1 MNSKDGRNAIFFSII
16 ELYIGGAGMEW
27 ETYFQKRILD
37 RGYDYYFDD
46 RVEDLHINS
55 NRIKA
60 VVHGTDFYHVEI
72 KLKGNQIIG
81 MSCDCPYAQDGHN
94 CKHMAA
100 VLYEWQLSATYPVID
115 NSKLVKEASEEDV
128 RSFLIQVL
136 DDNPDIVESFKQ
148 YTQNEFSLTTM
159 IDDLEGVVDSY
170 SDGYHYIDYE
180 FSRDFCDN
188 YEDAVDKWLDL
199 LKNKKQY
206 SLAFKFLLKAYDI
219 FDKLD
224 IDDNEGETFDVSFYI
239 IDAWS
244 NIIMCME
251 KSERIDAFNLLKQF
265 LNNIR
270 YSYDRID
277 ILQVFFNHLKG
288 EDLLKLQIDF
298 VKEQLDYIENHNDIF
313 DKEYVLDGFAKMYLE
328 LLKKNHASKKEINA
342 IYKKY
347 WECGSIRMDCV
358 YTCINNEEYD
368 EALDYIDKCIDLDYE
383 NQALMKRNIELK
395 KDIYMEQGNIAAYKE
410 ELKNLILFFNDTN
423 IEDYI
428 ELKSCYLDKEW
439 IKERD
444 SIIEQ
449 LTPGRFLCEILETEQ
464 LYEKLIDVLLRSG
477 DKYLLHQYTDI
488 LSEKYPEQLL
498 QVYQE
503 TVEKQAES
511 KGSRKHY
518 YQIVEELRIMKSIS
532 GGDKV
537 VDEIIKRWKVQYK
550 NRSAMLDELSQL

>member
-1 MNSKDGRNAIFFSII
+1 
-16 ELYIGGAGMEW
+16 MEW

-46 RVEDLHINS
+46 RVEDLRINS

-60 VVHGTDFYHVEI
+60 VVNGTDFYHVEI
-72 KLKGNQIIG
+72 KLNGNKIIG
-81 MSCDCPYAQDGHN
+81 MSCDCPYAEDGHN

-100 VLYEWQLSATYPVID
+100 VLYEWQLSATHPVID

-136 DDNPDIVESFKQ
+136 NDQPSLVETFKQ

-180 FSRDFCDN
+180 FSCDFCDN
-188 YEDAVDKWLDL
+188 YEDAIFKWLDL
-199 LKNKKQY
+199 LKEKKQY

-224 IDDNEGETFDVSFYI
+224 IEDNEGETYDVSFSI
-239 IDAWS
+239 INACS

-277 ILQVFFNHLKG
+277 ILQVFFNYLKG

-298 VKEQLDYIENHNDIF
+298 VKEQLDYIESHNDIF
-313 DKEYVLDGFAKMYLE
+313 DREYVLDGFAKMYLD
-328 LLKKNHASKKEINA
+328 LLRKNNVSNQEINV

-347 WECGSIRMDCV
+347 WKCDSIRMDCV
-358 YTCINNEEYD
+358 FTCINNKEYD
-368 EALDYIDKCIDLDYE
+368 KALDYIDKCIDLDYE
-383 NQALMKRNIELK
+383 NQALMKRDIELK
-395 KDIYMEQGNIAAYKE
+395 KDIYKKHGNTKAYRE

-423 IEDYI
+423 IDDYI
-428 ELKSCYLDKEW
+428 ELRSHYNDKEW
-439 IKERD
+439 ITERD
-444 SIIEQ
+444 SLIEQ
-449 LTPGRFLCEILETEQ
+449 LAPGCFLCEILETEQ
-464 LYEKLIDVLLRSG
+464 LYGQLFDVILRSNNR
-477 DKYLLHQYTDI
+477 DLLHQYTHVLNDEY
-488 LSEKYPEQLL
+488 SEKLIQL
-498 QVYQE
+498 YRE
-503 TVEKQAES
+503 FVEKQAES
-511 KGSRKHY
+511 TGSRKHY
-518 YQIVEELRIMKSIS
+518 YQIVEELRIMKSIT

-537 VDEIIKRWKVQYK
+537 VDEIIKKWKIQYK
-550 NRSAMLDELSQL
+550 NRSAMLDELNRV

>member
-1 MNSKDGRNAIFFSII
+1 
-16 ELYIGGAGMEW
+16 MEW

-37 RGYDYYFDD
+37 RGYDYYLDGC
-46 RVEDLHINS
+46 VEDLRITP

-60 VVHGTDFYHVEI
+60 VVKGTDFYHVEI
-72 KLKGNQIIG
+72 KLNGNQIIG

-100 VLYEWQLSATYPVID
+100 VLYDWERNATHPVID

-136 DDNPDIVESFKQ
+136 DDDPSLVETFKQ

-180 FSRDFCDN
+180 FSCDFCDN

-199 LKNKKQY
+199 LKEKKQY
-206 SLAFKFLLKAYDI
+206 SLAFKFLLKAYEV
-219 FDKLD
+219 FYELD
-224 IDDNEGETFDVSFYI
+224 IEDNDGETFDLSFTI
-239 IDAWS
+239 ISQWA
-244 NIIMCME
+244 NMIKCMDDL
-251 KSERIDAFNLLKQF
+251 ERLEAFAELGQYLNSMRDYYDKQKILEIF
-265 LNNIR
+265 YDCLNGKE
-270 YSYDRID
+270 
-277 ILQVFFNHLKG
+277 F
-288 EDLLKLQIDF
+288 LKLKLDF
-298 VKEQLDYIENHNDIF
+298 VKEQLDYIESHDEIF
-313 DKEYVLDGFAKMYLE
+313 NGEYALEGFAEMYLE
-328 LLKKNHASKKEINA
+328 LLKKNNASKKEISA
-342 IYKKY
+342 VHKKY
-347 WECGSIRMDCV
+347 WEYIPIRMDYV
-358 YTCINNEEYD
+358 YTCINNKEYD
-368 EALDYIDKCIDLDYE
+368 KALDYIDECIDLEYE
-383 NQALMKRNIELK
+383 NQDHMKFNIKLK
-395 KDIYMEQGNIAAYKE
+395 KDIYNKQGNTKAYRE

-423 IEDYI
+423 LEDYM
-428 ELKSCYLDKEW
+428 ELRSLYSDKEW

-464 LYEKLIDVLLRSG
+464 LYEQLIDVLLRSD

-518 YQIVEELRIMKSIS
+518 YQIVEELRIMKSIT

-537 VDEIIKRWKVQYK
+537 VDEIIKKWKIQYK

>member
-1 MNSKDGRNAIFFSII
+1 
-16 ELYIGGAGMEW
+16 MEW

-46 RVEDLHINS
+46 RVEDLRINS

-60 VVHGTDFYHVEI
+60 VVNGTDFYHVEI
-72 KLKGNQIIG
+72 KLNGNKIIG
-81 MSCDCPYAQDGHN
+81 MSCDCPYAEDGHN

-100 VLYEWQLSATYPVID
+100 VLYEWQLSATHPVID

-136 DDNPDIVESFKQ
+136 NDQPSLVETFKQ

-180 FSRDFCDN
+180 FSCDFCDN
-188 YEDAVDKWLDL
+188 YEDAIFKWLDL
-199 LKNKKQY
+199 LKEKKQY

-224 IDDNEGETFDVSFYI
+224 IEDNEGETYDVSFSI
-239 IDAWS
+239 INACS

-277 ILQVFFNHLKG
+277 ILQVFFNYLKG

-298 VKEQLDYIENHNDIF
+298 VKEQLDYIESHNDIL
-313 DKEYVLDGFAKMYLE
+313 DREYVLDGFAKMYLD
-328 LLKKNHASKKEINA
+328 LLRKNNVSNQEINV

-347 WECGSIRMDCV
+347 WKCDSIRMDCV
-358 YTCINNEEYD
+358 FTCINNKEYD
-368 EALDYIDKCIDLDYE
+368 KALDYIDKCIDLDYE
-383 NQALMKRNIELK
+383 NQALMKRDIELK
-395 KDIYMEQGNIAAYKE
+395 KDIYKKQGNIEAYRE

-423 IEDYI
+423 LEDYV
-428 ELKSCYLDKEW
+428 ELRSLFSDKEW

-464 LYEKLIDVLLRSG
+464 LYEQLLDVLLRSD
-477 DKYLLHQYTDI
+477 DKYLLHQYTDL
-488 LSEKYPEQLL
+488 LSKKYPEQLL
-498 QVYQE
+498 QIYRE
-503 TVEKQAES
+503 NVEKQAES
-511 KGSRKHY
+511 TGSRKHY
-518 YQIVEELRIMKSIS
+518 YQIVEELRIMKFIN
-532 GGDKV
+532 GGDKI
-537 VDEIIKRWKVQYK
+537 VDEIIKKWKVQYK
-550 NRSAMLDELSQL
+550 NRSAMLDELNGI

>member
-37 RGYDYYFDD
+37 RGYNYYFDD

-298 VKEQLDYIENHNDIF
+298 VKEQLDYIESHNDIL
-313 DKEYVLDGFAKMYLE
+313 DREYVLDGFAKMYLE
-328 LLKKNHASKKEINA
+328 LLKKNNASKKEINA

-347 WECGSIRMDCV
+347 WECGSIRMDCI
-358 YTCINNEEYD
+358 YTCINNEEFD
-368 EALDYIDKCIDLDYE
+368 KALDCIDKCIDLDYE

-395 KDIYMEQGNIAAYKE
+395 KDIYMEQGNIESYKE

-439 IKERD
+439 IEERD

-449 LTPGRFLCEILETEQ
+449 LAPGRFLCEILETEQ

-488 LSEKYPEQLL
+488 LSEKYPKQLL

-503 TVEKQAES
+503 SVEKQAES

-518 YQIVEELRIMKSIS
+518 YQIVEELRIMKFIS

-537 VDEIIKRWKVQYK
+537 VDEIIKKWKVQYK

>member
-1 MNSKDGRNAIFFSII
+1 
-16 ELYIGGAGMEW
+16 MEW

-46 RVEDLHINS
+46 RVEDLRINS

-60 VVHGTDFYHVEI
+60 VVNGTDFYHVEI
-72 KLKGNQIIG
+72 KLNGNKIIG
-81 MSCDCPYAQDGHN
+81 MSCDCPYAEDGHN

-100 VLYEWQLSATYPVID
+100 VLYEWQLSATHPVID

-136 DDNPDIVESFKQ
+136 NDQPSLVETFKL

-180 FSRDFCDN
+180 FSCDFCDN
-188 YEDAVDKWLDL
+188 YEDAIFKWLDL
-199 LKNKKQY
+199 LKEKKQY

-224 IDDNEGETFDVSFYI
+224 IEDNEGETYDVSFSI
-239 IDAWS
+239 INACS

-277 ILQVFFNHLKG
+277 ILQVFFNYLKG

-298 VKEQLDYIENHNDIF
+298 VKEQLDYIESHNDIL
-313 DKEYVLDGFAKMYLE
+313 DREYVLDGFAKMYLD
-328 LLKKNHASKKEINA
+328 LLRKNNVSNQEINV

-347 WECGSIRMDCV
+347 WKCDSIRMDCV
-358 YTCINNEEYD
+358 FTCINNKEYD
-368 EALDYIDKCIDLDYE
+368 KALDYIDKCIDLDYE
-383 NQALMKRNIELK
+383 NQALMKRDIELK
-395 KDIYMEQGNIAAYKE
+395 KDIYKKQGNTKAYRE

-423 IEDYI
+423 IDDYI
-428 ELKSCYLDKEW
+428 ELRSHYNDKEW
-439 IKERD
+439 ITERA
-444 SIIEQ
+444 SLIEQ
-449 LTPGRFLCEILETEQ
+449 LAPGCFLCEILETEQ
-464 LYEKLIDVLLRSG
+464 LYGQLFDVILRSNNR
-477 DKYLLHQYTDI
+477 DLLHQYTHVLND
-488 LSEKYPEQLL
+488 EYPEKLIQL
-498 QVYQE
+498 YRE
-503 TVEKQAES
+503 FVEKQAES
-511 KGSRKHY
+511 TGSRKHY
-518 YQIVEELRIMKSIS
+518 YQIVEELRIMKSIT

-537 VDEIIKRWKVQYK
+537 VDEIIKKWKIQYK
-550 NRSAMLDELSQL
+550 NRSAMLDELNRV

>member
-1 MNSKDGRNAIFFSII
+1 
-16 ELYIGGAGMEW
+16 MEW

-37 RGYDYYFDD
+37 RGYEYYFDD
-46 RVEDLHINS
+46 HVEDLHINS

-72 KLKGNQIIG
+72 KLNGNQIIG

-136 DDNPDIVESFKQ
+136 DANPDIVESFKQ

-159 IDDLEGVVDSY
+159 IDDLEGVCDSY

-206 SLAFKFLLKAYDI
+206 SLAFQFLLKAYDI

-224 IDDNEGETFDVSFYI
+224 IDDNEGETYDVSFYI

-298 VKEQLDYIENHNDIF
+298 VKEQLDYIESHNDIL
-313 DKEYVLDGFAKMYLE
+313 DREYVLDGFAKMYLE
-328 LLKKNHASKKEINA
+328 LLKKNNASKKEINA

-347 WECGSIRMDCV
+347 WECGSIRMDCI

-395 KDIYMEQGNIAAYKE
+395 KDIYMEQGNIKAYKE
-410 ELKNLILFFNDTN
+410 ELKNLILFFDDTN

-477 DKYLLHQYTDI
+477 DKYLLHQYTGL
-488 LSEKYPEQLL
+488 LSDEYPEQLL

-537 VDEIIKRWKVQYK
+537 VDEIIKKWKVQYK
-550 NRSAMLDELSQL
+550 NRSAMMDELNRV

>member
-1 MNSKDGRNAIFFSII
+1 
-16 ELYIGGAGMEW
+16 MEW

-37 RGYDYYFDD
+37 RGYDYYLDGC
-46 RVEDLHINS
+46 VEDLRITP

-60 VVHGTDFYHVEI
+60 VVKGTDFYHVEI
-72 KLKGNQIIG
+72 KLNGNQIIG
-81 MSCDCPYAQDGHN
+81 MSCDCPYAQDEHN
-94 CKHMAA
+94 CKHMVA
-100 VLYEWQLSATYPVID
+100 VLYDWERNATHPVID

-136 DDNPDIVESFKQ
+136 DDDPSLVETFKQ

-180 FSRDFCDN
+180 FSCDFCDN

-199 LKNKKQY
+199 LKEKKQY

-224 IDDNEGETFDVSFYI
+224 IDDNEGETYDVSFYI

-358 YTCINNEEYD
+358 YTCIKNEEFD
-368 EALDYIDKCIDLDYE
+368 KALDYIDKCIDLDYE

-395 KDIYMEQGNIAAYKE
+395 KDIYKKQGNIKVYKE

-464 LYEKLIDVLLRSG
+464 LYEQLIDVLLRSD

-518 YQIVEELRIMKSIS
+518 YQIVEELRIMKSIT

-550 NRSAMLDELSQL
+550 NRSAMLDELNRV

>member
-1 MNSKDGRNAIFFSII
+1 
-16 ELYIGGAGMEW
+16 MEW

-72 KLKGNQIIG
+72 KLNGNQIIG

-136 DDNPDIVESFKQ
+136 DANPDIVESFKQ

-298 VKEQLDYIENHNDIF
+298 VKEQLDYIESHNDIL
-313 DKEYVLDGFAKMYLE
+313 DREYVIDGFAKMYLE
-328 LLKKNHASKKEINA
+328 LLKKNNASKKEINA

-347 WECGSIRMDCV
+347 WECGSIRMDCI

-395 KDIYMEQGNIAAYKE
+395 KDIYKKQGNTEAYRE
-410 ELKNLILFFNDTN
+410 ELKNLILFFDDTN

-428 ELKSCYLDKEW
+428 ELRSCYLDKEW

-464 LYEKLIDVLLRSG
+464 LYEQLIDVLLRSD
-477 DKYLLHQYTDI
+477 DKYLLHQYTGL
-488 LSEKYPEQLL
+488 LSDEYPEQLL
-498 QVYQE
+498 QVYRE
-503 TVEKQAES
+503 SVEKQAES

-518 YQIVEELRIMKSIS
+518 YQIVEELRIMKSIT

>member
-1 MNSKDGRNAIFFSII
+1 
-16 ELYIGGAGMEW
+16 MEW

-46 RVEDLHINS
+46 RVEDLRINS

-60 VVHGTDFYHVEI
+60 VVNGTDFYHVEI
-72 KLKGNQIIG
+72 NLNGNKIIG
-81 MSCDCPYAQDGHN
+81 MSCDCPYAEDGHN

-100 VLYEWQLSATYPVID
+100 VLYEWQLSATHPVID

-136 DDNPDIVESFKQ
+136 NDQPSLVETFKQ

-180 FSRDFCDN
+180 FSCDFCDN
-188 YEDAVDKWLDL
+188 YEDAVDKWLDV
-199 LKNKKQY
+199 LKKKDQY

-224 IDDNEGETFDVSFYI
+224 IEDNEGETYDVSFSI
-239 IDAWS
+239 INACS

-277 ILQVFFNHLKG
+277 ILQVFFNYLKG

-298 VKEQLDYIENHNDIF
+298 VKEQLDYIESHNDIL
-313 DKEYVLDGFAKMYLE
+313 DREYVLDGFAKMYLD
-328 LLKKNHASKKEINA
+328 LLRKNNVSNQEINV

-347 WECGSIRMDCV
+347 WKCDSIRMDCV
-358 YTCINNEEYD
+358 FTCINNKEYD
-368 EALDYIDKCIDLDYE
+368 KALDYIDKCIDLDYE
-383 NQALMKRNIELK
+383 NQALMKRDIELK
-395 KDIYMEQGNIAAYKE
+395 KDIYKKQGNTKAYRE

-423 IEDYI
+423 IDDYI
-428 ELKSCYLDKEW
+428 ELRSHYNDKEW
-439 IKERD
+439 ITERD
-444 SIIEQ
+444 SLIEQ
-449 LTPGRFLCEILETEQ
+449 LTPGCFLCEILETEQ
-464 LYEKLIDVLLRSG
+464 LYGQLFDVILRSNNR
-477 DKYLLHQYTDI
+477 DLLHQYTHVLNDEY
-488 LSEKYPEQLL
+488 SEKLIQL
-498 QVYQE
+498 YRE
-503 TVEKQAES
+503 FVEKQAES
-511 KGSRKHY
+511 TGSRKHY
-518 YQIVEELRIMKSIS
+518 YQIVEELRIMKSIT

-537 VDEIIKRWKVQYK
+537 VDEIIKKWKIQYK
-550 NRSAMLDELSQL
+550 NRSAMLDELNRV

>member
-1 MNSKDGRNAIFFSII
+1 
-16 ELYIGGAGMEW
+16 MEW

-46 RVEDLHINS
+46 RVEDLRINS

-60 VVHGTDFYHVEI
+60 VVNGTDFYHVEI
-72 KLKGNQIIG
+72 KLNGNKIIG
-81 MSCDCPYAQDGHN
+81 MSCDCPYAEDGHN

-100 VLYEWQLSATYPVID
+100 VLYEWQLSATHPVID

-136 DDNPDIVESFKQ
+136 NDQPSLVETFKQ

-180 FSRDFCDN
+180 FSCDFCDN
-188 YEDAVDKWLDL
+188 YEDAIFKWLDL
-199 LKNKKQY
+199 LKEKKQY

-224 IDDNEGETFDVSFYI
+224 IEDNEGETYDVSFSI
-239 IDAWS
+239 INACS

-277 ILQVFFNHLKG
+277 ILQVFFNYLKG

-298 VKEQLDYIENHNDIF
+298 VKEQL
-313 DKEYVLDGFAKMYLE
+313 
-328 LLKKNHASKKEINA
+328 EINV

-347 WECGSIRMDCV
+347 WKCDSIRMDCV
-358 YTCINNEEYD
+358 FTCINNKEYD
-368 EALDYIDKCIDLDYE
+368 KALDYIDKCIDLDYE
-383 NQALMKRNIELK
+383 NQALMKRDIELK
-395 KDIYMEQGNIAAYKE
+395 KDIYKKQGNTKAYRE

-423 IEDYI
+423 IDDYI
-428 ELKSCYLDKEW
+428 ELRSHYNDKEW
-439 IKERD
+439 ITERD
-444 SIIEQ
+444 SLIEQ
-449 LTPGRFLCEILETEQ
+449 LAPGCFLCEILETEQ
-464 LYEKLIDVLLRSG
+464 LYGQLFDVILRSNNR
-477 DKYLLHQYTDI
+477 DLLHQYTHVLND
-488 LSEKYPEQLL
+488 EYPEKLIQL
-498 QVYQE
+498 YRE
-503 TVEKQAES
+503 FVEKQAES
-511 KGSRKHY
+511 TGSRKHY
-518 YQIVEELRIMKSIS
+518 YQIVEELRIMKSIT

-537 VDEIIKRWKVQYK
+537 VDEIIKKWKIQYK
-550 NRSAMLDELSQL
+550 NRSAMLDELNRV

>member
-1 MNSKDGRNAIFFSII
+1 
-16 ELYIGGAGMEW
+16 MEW

-37 RGYDYYFDD
+37 RGYDYYLDGC
-46 RVEDLHINS
+46 VEDLRITP
-55 NRIKA
+55 NRINA
-60 VVHGTDFYHVEI
+60 VVYGTHPYHVEI
-72 KLKGNQIIG
+72 KLNGNRIIG
-81 MSCDCPYAQDGHN
+81 MSCDCPYAQDEHN

-100 VLYEWQLSATYPVID
+100 VLYDWERNATHPVID

-128 RSFLIQVL
+128 RSFLIKML
-136 DDNPDIVESFKQ
+136 DDDPRLVETFKQ
-148 YTQNEFSLTTM
+148 YTQNEFSLITL

-199 LKNKKQY
+199 LKEKKQY
-206 SLAFKFLLKAYDI
+206 SLAFQFLLKAYDI

-224 IDDNEGETFDVSFYI
+224 IDDNEGETYDVSFYI

-251 KSERIDAFNLLKQF
+251 KAERIDAFNLLKQF

-298 VKEQLDYIENHNDIF
+298 VKEQLDYIESHNDIL
-313 DKEYVLDGFAKMYLE
+313 DREYVLDGFAKMYLE
-328 LLKKNHASKKEINA
+328 LLKKNNASKKEINA

-347 WECGSIRMDCV
+347 WECGSIRMDCI
-358 YTCINNEEYD
+358 YTCINNEEFD
-368 EALDYIDKCIDLDYE
+368 KALDCIDKCIDLDYE
-383 NQALMKRNIELK
+383 DQALMKRNIELK

-439 IKERD
+439 IEERD

-464 LYEKLIDVLLRSG
+464 LYEKLIDVLLRSD

-550 NRSAMLDELSQL
+550 NRSAMLDELNQL

>member
-1 MNSKDGRNAIFFSII
+1 
-16 ELYIGGAGMEW
+16 MEW

-46 RVEDLHINS
+46 RVEDLRINS

-60 VVHGTDFYHVEI
+60 VVNGTDFYHVEI
-72 KLKGNQIIG
+72 KLNGNKIIG
-81 MSCDCPYAQDGHN
+81 MSCDCPYAEDGHN

-100 VLYEWQLSATYPVID
+100 VLYEWQLSATHPVID

-136 DDNPDIVESFKQ
+136 NDQPSLVETFKQ

-180 FSRDFCDN
+180 FSCDFCDN
-188 YEDAVDKWLDL
+188 YEDAIFKWLDL
-199 LKNKKQY
+199 LKEKKQY

-224 IDDNEGETFDVSFYI
+224 IEDNEGETYDVSFSI
-239 IDAWS
+239 INACS

-277 ILQVFFNHLKG
+277 ILQVFFNYLKG

-298 VKEQLDYIENHNDIF
+298 VKEQLDYIESHNDIL
-313 DKEYVLDGFAKMYLE
+313 DREYVLDGFAKMYLD
-328 LLKKNHASKKEINA
+328 LLRKNNVSNQEINV

-347 WECGSIRMDCV
+347 WKCDSIRMDCV
-358 YTCINNEEYD
+358 FTCINNKEYD
-368 EALDYIDKCIDLDYE
+368 KALDYIDKCIDLDYE
-383 NQALMKRNIELK
+383 NQALMKRDIELK
-395 KDIYMEQGNIAAYKE
+395 KDIYKKQGNTKAYRE

-423 IEDYI
+423 IDDYI
-428 ELKSCYLDKEW
+428 ELRSHYNDKEW
-439 IKERD
+439 ITERD
-444 SIIEQ
+444 SLIEQ
-449 LTPGRFLCEILETEQ
+449 LAPGCFLCEILETEQ
-464 LYEKLIDVLLRSG
+464 LYEQLLDVLLRSD
-477 DKYLLHQYTDI
+477 DKYLLHQYTDL
-488 LSEKYPEQLL
+488 LSKKYPEQLL
-498 QVYQE
+498 QIYRE
-503 TVEKQAES
+503 NVEKQAES
-511 KGSRKHY
+511 TGSRKHY
-518 YQIVEELRIMKSIS
+518 YQIVEELRIMKSIT

-537 VDEIIKRWKVQYK
+537 VDEIIKKWKIQYK
-550 NRSAMLDELSQL
+550 NRSAMLDELNRV

>member
-1 MNSKDGRNAIFFSII
+1 
-16 ELYIGGAGMEW
+16 MEW

-46 RVEDLHINS
+46 RVEDLRINS

-60 VVHGTDFYHVEI
+60 VVNGTDFYHVEI
-72 KLKGNQIIG
+72 KLNGNKIIG
-81 MSCDCPYAQDGHN
+81 MSCDCPYALDGHN

-100 VLYEWQLSATYPVID
+100 VLYEWQLSATHPVID

-136 DDNPDIVESFKQ
+136 NDQPSLVETFKQ

-188 YEDAVDKWLDL
+188 YEDAIFKWLDL
-199 LKNKKQY
+199 LKEKKQY

-224 IDDNEGETFDVSFYI
+224 IEDNEGETYDVSFSI
-239 IDAWS
+239 INACS

-277 ILQVFFNHLKG
+277 ILQVFFNYLKG

-298 VKEQLDYIENHNDIF
+298 VKEQLDYIESHNDIL
-313 DKEYVLDGFAKMYLE
+313 DREYVLDGFAKMYLD
-328 LLKKNHASKKEINA
+328 LLRKNNVSNQEINV

-347 WECGSIRMDCV
+347 WKCDSIRMDCV
-358 YTCINNEEYD
+358 FTCINNKEYD
-368 EALDYIDKCIDLDYE
+368 KALDYIDKCIDLDYE
-383 NQALMKRNIELK
+383 NQALMKRDIELK
-395 KDIYMEQGNIAAYKE
+395 KDIYKKQGNTKAYRE

-423 IEDYI
+423 IDDYI
-428 ELKSCYLDKEW
+428 ELRSHYNDKEW
-439 IKERD
+439 ITERD
-444 SIIEQ
+444 SLIEQ
-449 LTPGRFLCEILETEQ
+449 LTPGCFLCEILETEQ
-464 LYEKLIDVLLRSG
+464 LYGQLLDVLLRSD
-477 DKYLLHQYTDI
+477 DKYLLHQYTDL
-488 LSEKYPEQLL
+488 LSEKYPERLL
-498 QVYQE
+498 QIYRE
-503 TVEKQAES
+503 NVEKQAES
-511 KGSRKHY
+511 TGSRKHY
-518 YQIVEELRIMKSIS
+518 YQIVEELRIMKSIN
-532 GGDKV
+532 GGDKIV
-537 VDEIIKRWKVQYK
+537 NEIIKKWKAQYK
-550 NRSAMLDELSQL
+550 NRSAMLDELNGI